1 MLTKKQKNLL
11 IFINKKIRS
20 TGISP
25 SYEEMKN
32 SLNLKSKSGI
42 HRLISALEERGFVKR
57 LAHKARALEVVKL
70 PENASANDIFNS
82 FTPSVIKGGLDKS
95 KSNSSKV
102 SVLGSIAAGTPIE
115 AIQHEVDKIALP
127 DDLQKNG
134 EYFGLKVK
142 GDSMIEA
149 GINDGD
155 TVIIKKTSTAD
166 TGQIVVVLI
175 DEQEATLKRIR
186 KKGNTIALE
195 AANKNYDTKIYASNR
210 IKIQGTYNLKFKFIF
225 RSLFICIFYSKKK
238 FSFILSSQ

>member
-11 IFINKKIRS
+11 LFINKKIRS
-20 TGISP
+20 SGISP

-32 SLNLKSKSGI
+32 SLNLRSKSGI
-42 HRLISALEERGFVKR
+42 HRLISALEERGFIKR

-95 KSNSSKV
+95 KIGSSKV
-102 SVLGSIAAGTPIE
+102 SILGKIAAGTPIE
-115 AIQHEVDKIALP
+115 AIQQEIDQVSLP
-127 DDLQKNG
+127 VELQKNG
-134 EYFGLKVK
+134 EHFGLKVK

-155 TVIIKKTSTAD
+155 TVVIKKTSSAD
-166 TGQIVVVLI
+166 NGQIAVVLI
-175 DEQEATLKRIR
+175 DDQEATLKRIR

-195 AANKNYDTKIYASNR
+195 AANPNYDTKIYAANR
-210 IKIQGTYNLKFKFIF
+210 IKIQGKLV
-225 RSLFICIFYSKKK
+225 SLYRNFH
-238 FSFILSSQ
+238 